1 MRRLTGFIRRRGDA
15 DMPAE
20 TGQRRAIRLPRWRS
34 LAYGLLAVFVTG
46 SAAAVIA
53 ERQRLADML
62 IVASAETGLQLEYI
76 EVYGRAHTPKEAIL
90 AASELTLGEPC
101 WEYRCATCMRACRPS
116 DGSRMS
122 PSNARCRRPSAC
134 C

>member
-53 ERQRLADML
+53 F
-62 IVASAETGLQLEYI
+62 ASAI
-76 EVYGRAHTPKEAIL
+76 VRWAP
-90 AASELTLGEPC
+90 
-101 WEYRCATCMRACRPS
+101 
-116 DGSRMS
+116 
-122 PSNARCRRPSAC
+122 
-134 C
+134 